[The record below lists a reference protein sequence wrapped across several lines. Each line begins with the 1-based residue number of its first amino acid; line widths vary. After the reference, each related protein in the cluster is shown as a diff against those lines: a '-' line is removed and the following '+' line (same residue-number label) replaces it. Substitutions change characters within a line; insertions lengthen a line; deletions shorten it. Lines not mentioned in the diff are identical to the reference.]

1 MLLAIFPAVTPLLPI
16 SAIAPRARPVWSAEP
31 QPRRRLQP
39 GPARRTGW
47 PGPHGGRSE
56 RPAGGRAGD
65 AGPEGRAGRGG
76 AAAAVSAPRPAAET
90 RPFKGPPPR
99 GARRRA
105 GGRARTW
112 AGPPR
117 AGLRARADGTVVA
130 PRRRGPALL
139 PAATSRSPGGRRGK
153 SREVSRSADS
163 AWPQVRA
170 PEPGRPVRFP
180 RLRRPHASRSRLLAA
195 GSPVPT
201 RVLWAPPG
209 LTHIS
214 VLGA

>member
-31 QPRRRLQP
+31 QPRRRCSP
-39 GPARRTGW
+39 GPRGALDGRDHTG
-47 PGPHGGRSE
+47 GGASA
-56 RPAGGRAGD
+56 RPAGELA
-65 AGPEGRAGRGG
+65 
-76 AAAAVSAPRPAAET
+76 T
-90 RPFKGPPPR
+90 RD
-99 GARRRA
+99 RRA
-105 GGRARTW
+105 GPGGAGLRRPSAPPARPPGRGLLKGR
-112 AGPPR
+112 PR
-117 AGLRARADGTVVA
+117 AGPAGAQEAARARGLGPRERGSRARADGTVVA